1 MHQRW
6 EKGYKGGGGICLS
19 LRPPHPSDGP
29 DAYLYGIY
37 CMSTA
42 YNPIKII
49 DLRFAHT
56 IVTLKPLVEI

>member
-19 LRPPHPSDGP
+19 LRPPHPSGAP
-29 DAYLYGIY
+29 DACLY